1 MGAPKFET
9 LAAVPAE
16 ETEAAALQ
24 AVSAMPLLGVELR
37 HFPLDALYVGGNYRT
52 AMSAPGLEEL
62 AESIKNSGL
71 IQPITVRPLA
81 EPVEG
86 KHFAL
91 VAGARRYAAHERAG
105 LPTILCNVREMSE
118 QQADE
123 ARLIENL
130 QRENPHPADEA
141 VAVGKL
147 SANGASYEE
156 IASRLGKSLRWV
168 AQRKAVSQLSAG
180 WLKMLRADKLTLPAA
195 EELAR
200 WPQSV
205 QQRLA
210 AEHIKD
216 IGRGSA
222 YSESYVKGWL
232 SSETHLLS
240 AAPWGLADDKLYPQ
254 AGACLK
260 CPKRSSCAGVLFEQP
275 GRGKDTCLDAAC
287 WKAKMGKQTERAI
300 IEHSTEQQP
309 AVQLSTR
316 YYEIPAGSLSPG
328 RYEVVKKKEG
338 RAAVYIDGP
347 QQGHVAYVKVIGAA
361 PTANKSSY
369 ETGLDTRRKRL
380 TKEAT
385 KCVLA
390 GRMVQLLTQGDD
402 TAAQARRTLLGSI
415 IARKLLSNRT
425 ALDELTFAQL
435 VREWGWE
442 PMAEKTRK
450 AMRGDEYQKWVR
462 AQVTTSA
469 PTEAQLLELLLFV
482 ETHHGLTSEYDEHQ
496 QHLAKL
502 LDHQPLT
509 EGLSEASTTLL
520 HKKYDPTTLRA
531 YKAG

>member
-1 MGAPKFET
+1 MSVET
-9 LAAVPAE
+9 LVPAE
-16 ETEAAALQ
+16 EIAATTLPTAQ
-24 AVSAMPLLGVELR
+24 GELR
-37 HFPLDALYVGGNYRT
+37 QLPLDEIYIGGNYRLS
-52 AMSAPGLEEL
+52 MSAPGLAEL

-71 IQPITVRPLA
+71 IQPATVRPLA
-81 EPVEG
+81 EPIAG
-86 KHFAL
+86 KYYAL
-91 VAGARRYAAHERAG
+91 VAGGRRYAAHELAR

-123 ARLIENL
+123 ARLIENV

-141 VAVGKL
+141 AAVGKL
-147 SANGASYEE
+147 SANGATYEE
-156 IASRLGKSLRWV
+156 IASRLGKPLRWV
-168 AQRKAVSQLSAG
+168 AQRKAVSQLAAG
-180 WLKMLRADKLTLPAA
+180 WLKFLRADKLTLAAA

-210 AEHIKD
+210 AEYIKD
-216 IGRGSA
+216 FGRGSA
-222 YSESYVKGWL
+222 YTESYVKGWL
-232 SSETHLLS
+232 SSEAHQLS
-240 AAPWGLADDKLYPQ
+240 AAPWGLHDEKLYPQ

-275 GRGKDTCLDAAC
+275 GKGKDTCLDAAC
-287 WKAKMGKQTERAI
+287 WKVKMGKQTERDI
-300 IEHSTEQQP
+300 IEHGTEQQP

-316 YYEIPAGSLSPG
+316 YYEVPAGSLSPS

-338 RAAVYIDGP
+338 RAGVYIDGP
-347 QQGHVAYVKVIGAA
+347 QQGHVAYVKVLGVA
-361 PTANKSSY
+361 PATSKSAY

-390 GRMVQLLTQGDD
+390 GRLVELLKQGDD

-415 IARKLLSNRT
+415 ITRKLLANRT

-462 AQVTTSA
+462 AQVAASA

-482 ETHHGLTSEYDEHQ
+482 ETHHGLASEYDEHQ
-496 QHLAKL
+496 HNLAKL

-509 EGLSEASTTLL
+509 EGLSEAGTTLL

-531 YKAG
+531 YKA

>member
-1 MGAPKFET
+1 MTTET
-9 LAAVPAE
+9 LAPAE
-16 ETEAAALQ
+16 EIASTTLPTAQ
-24 AVSAMPLLGVELR
+24 GELR
-37 HFPLDALYVGGNYRT
+37 QLPLDEIYIGGNYRLS
-52 AMSAPGLEEL
+52 MSAPGLAEL

-71 IQPITVRPLA
+71 IQPVTVRPLA
-81 EPVEG
+81 EPLAG
-86 KHFAL
+86 KYYAL
-91 VAGARRYAAHERAG
+91 VAGGRRYAAHELAQ
-105 LPTILCNVREMSE
+105 LPAIMCNVREMTE

-147 SANGASYEE
+147 SANGATYEE
-156 IASRLGKSLRWV
+156 IASRLGKPLRWV

-180 WLKMLRADKLTLPAA
+180 WLKALRADKLTLGAA

-210 AEHIKD
+210 AEHLKD
-216 IGRGSA
+216 VGRGSA
-222 YSESYVKGWL
+222 YTESYVKGWV
-232 SSETHLLS
+232 SSEAHQLS
-240 AAPWGLADDKLYPQ
+240 AAPWGLSDEKLYPQ

-275 GRGKDTCLDAAC
+275 GKGKDTCLDAAC
-287 WKAKMGKQTERAI
+287 WKVKMSKQTERAI
-300 IEHSTEQQP
+300 IDNSTEQQP
-309 AVQLSTR
+309 AIQLSTR
-316 YYEIPAGSLSPG
+316 YYEIPAGSLSPS

-338 RAAVYIDGP
+338 RPGVYIDGP
-347 QQGHVAYVKVIGAA
+347 QQGHVAYVKVTGAP

-390 GRMVQLLTQGDD
+390 GRVFGLLIQGDD
-402 TAAQARRTLLGSI
+402 TAAQARRTLLSSI
-415 IARKLLSNRT
+415 IARKLLSNRV

-435 VREWGWE
+435 VREWSWE

-450 AMRGDEYQKWVR
+450 AMRGDDYQKWVR
-462 AQVTTSA
+462 VQVATSA
-469 PTEAQLLELLLFV
+469 PTEAKLLELLLFV
-482 ETHHGLTSEYDEHQ
+482 ETHHGLTSEYDDHQ
-496 QHLAKL
+496 SNLAKL

-509 EGLSEASTTLL
+509 EGLSEASQSLL
-520 HKKYDPTTLRA
+520 NKKYDPTTLRA
-531 YKAG
+531 YK

>member
-1 MGAPKFET
+1 MSVETIT
-9 LAAVPAE
+9 LAE
-16 ETEAAALQ
+16 EIAATTLSTAQ
-24 AVSAMPLLGVELR
+24 GELR
-37 HFPLDALYVGGNYRT
+37 QLALDEIYIGGNYRLS
-52 AMSAPGLEEL
+52 MSAPGLAEL

-71 IQPITVRPLA
+71 IQPATVRPLA
-81 EPVEG
+81 KPIEG
-86 KHFAL
+86 KQYAL
-91 VAGARRYAAHERAG
+91 VAGGRRYAAHQLAQ

-123 ARLIENL
+123 ARLIENV

-147 SANGASYEE
+147 SANGATYEE

-168 AQRKAVSQLSAG
+168 TQRKAVSQLAAG
-180 WLKMLRADKLTLPAA
+180 WLKLLRADKLTLGAA

-222 YSESYVKGWL
+222 YTESYVKGWV
-232 SSETHLLS
+232 SREAHQLS
-240 AAPWGLADDKLYPQ
+240 AAPWGLSDDKLYPQ
-254 AGACLK
+254 AGACLN

-275 GRGKDTCLDAAC
+275 GKGKDTCLDAAC
-287 WKAKMGKQTERAI
+287 WKVKMSNQTERALI
-300 IEHSTEQQP
+300 GHSSEQQP

-316 YYEIPAGSLSPG
+316 YYDTPAGSLSPS

-338 RAAVYIDGP
+338 RPGVYIDGP
-347 QQGHVAYVKVIGAA
+347 QQGHVAYVKVSGVAPAA
-361 PTANKSSY
+361 SKSSY
-369 ETGLDTRRKRL
+369 EIGLDTRRTRL

-390 GRMVQLLTQGDD
+390 GRVFGLLKQGDD

-415 IARKLLSNRT
+415 IACKLLANRT

-435 VREWGWE
+435 VREWNWE
-442 PMAEKTRK
+442 PLAEKTRK

-462 AQVTTSA
+462 AQVAASA
-469 PTEAQLLELLLFV
+469 PTEAHLLELLLFV

-496 QHLAKL
+496 HHLAKL

-509 EGLSEASTTLL
+509 EGLTEASQALL
-520 HKKYDPTTLRA
+520 HKRYDPTTLRA
-531 YKAG
+531 YK

>member
-1 MGAPKFET
+1 MSIET
-9 LAAVPAE
+9 LAPAE
-16 ETEAAALQ
+16 EIAAHTLSMAQ
-24 AVSAMPLLGVELR
+24 GELR
-37 HFPLDALYVGGNYRT
+37 QLPLDEIYIGGNYRT
-52 AMSAPGLEEL
+52 SMSEPGLVEL

-81 EPVEG
+81 EAMGG
-86 KHFAL
+86 KYYAL
-91 VAGARRYAAHERAG
+91 VAGARRYAAHQRAG
-105 LPTILCNVREMSE
+105 LPFILCNVRPMSA
-118 QQADE
+118 QQAEE

-147 SANGASYEE
+147 SANGASHEE

-168 AQRKAVSQLSAG
+168 AQRKAVSQLAAG
-180 WLKMLRADKLTLPAA
+180 WLRALRGDKLTLGAA

-222 YSESYVKGWL
+222 YTESYVKGWV
-232 SSETHLLS
+232 SRETHQLS
-240 AAPWGLADDKLYPQ
+240 AAPWGLHDEKLYPQ

-260 CPKRSSCAGVLFEQP
+260 CPKRSSCAGMLFEQP
-275 GRGKDTCLDAAC
+275 GKGKDTCLDAAC
-287 WKAKMGKQTERAI
+287 WKVKMGKQTERAI
-300 IEHSTEQQP
+300 IDNSTDQQP

-316 YYEIPAGSLSPG
+316 YYEMPAGSLSPS

-338 RAAVYIDGP
+338 RPGVYIDGP
-347 QQGHVAYVKVIGAA
+347 QQGHVAHVKVSG
-361 PTANKSSY
+361 PPLLNKSSY
-369 ETGLDTRRKRL
+369 ETGLDTRRTRL

-390 GRMVQLLTQGDD
+390 GRVFGLLAQGDD

-415 IARKLLSNRT
+415 IARKLLANRT

-435 VREWGWE
+435 VREWSWE

-450 AMRGDEYQKWVR
+450 AMRGDEYRDWVR
-462 AQVTTSA
+462 AQAAASA
-469 PTEAQLLELLLFV
+469 PTEAKLLELLLFV
-482 ETHHGLTSEYDEHQ
+482 ETHHGLSSEYDDHQ
-496 QHLAKL
+496 NNLAKL

-509 EGLSEASTTLL
+509 DGLSEASQTLL

-531 YKAG
+531 YK